1 MIKIGRSIVLDDREL
16 KFFFIRSS
24 GPGGQNV
31 NKVSTAVQLRFH
43 AAASK
48 NLPEEVRHRL
58 IRLAGKKMTR
68 SGTLVITAG
77 RFRSQDM
84 NRADAVERLTRLIRK
99 ACETPK
105 PRKKSK
111 PTAASVERRLEA
123 KKRRSGIKRF
133 RKSRGEDDV

>member
-1 MIKIGRSIVLDDREL
+1 MMKIGRSIVLEDREL
-16 KFFFIRSS
+16 AFSFIRSS

-31 NKVSTAVQLRFH
+31 NKVSTAVQLRFQ

-48 NLPEEVRHRL
+48 SLPEDVRSRL

-77 RFRSQDM
+77 RFRSQEM
-84 NRADAVERLTRLIRK
+84 NRADAIERLTRLIRQ
-99 ACETPK
+99 ASLTPRL
-105 PRKKSK
+105 RKKSK

-123 KKRRSGIKRF
+123 KRRRSRIKRI
-133 RKSRGEDDV
+133 RGIGAMENG